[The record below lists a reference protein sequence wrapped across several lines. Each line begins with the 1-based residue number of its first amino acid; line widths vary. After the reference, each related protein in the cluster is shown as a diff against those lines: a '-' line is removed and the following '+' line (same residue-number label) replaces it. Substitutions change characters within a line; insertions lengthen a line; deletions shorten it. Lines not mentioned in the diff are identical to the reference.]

1 MPDFRNAIKA
11 QLEKN
16 SADMPKG
23 PMKQMMETYKP
34 HILTRR
40 RQLIEDCVRD
50 LRLNND
56 HIHIVEQEMRIAIQV
71 SFKKI
76 LSWENKILT
85 FLGNFFFQK
94 GLSSIEREDSSVKC
108 FPTFVRALPNGNE
121 RGKFLSLD
129 LGGTNFRVIVMEL
142 TPDKEFI
149 MDNKIYAIPQTI
161 MTGMK
166 VPKLEGTPCILR

>member
-1 MPDFRNAIKA
+1 MI
-11 QLEKN
+11 
-16 SADMPKG
+16 
-23 PMKQMMETYKP
+23 
-34 HILTRR
+34 
-40 RQLIEDCVRD
+40 
-50 LRLNND
+50 
-56 HIHIVEQEMRIAIQV
+56 
-71 SFKKI
+71 
-76 LSWENKILT
+76 
-85 FLGNFFFQK
+85 FFQK

-166 VPKLEGTPCILR
+166 ISIKSVSKLYFFLATFGLF